1 MADQQEVVAFLASPS
16 SYGRVD
22 SVRHIETHTAH
33 VFLAGEFAY
42 KLKRAV
48 TYDFLDFSTL
58 DKRRAACEAE
68 IVINRRTAPDIYLRA
83 QPVTRQAGGGLALD
97 GPGDPVEWVVVLR
110 RFDEDGLYD
119 RLASRHALSLQ
130 MVRELADEV
139 RQLHTS
145 ADVRPEHG
153 GVDGI
158 RWVVDRNAM
167 VFDEHADILP
177 PALAA
182 SLTNVSREAID
193 RHAALLESRRASG
206 HVRQCH
212 GDLHLRNIVSI
223 SGRPVIFDAI
233 EFNDRIACTDVL
245 YDLAFLVMD
254 LLQFSLPAHASEVFN
269 RYLERSDELD
279 GLALMPL
286 FLASRAAVR
295 AKVTAIEARLAHGAD
310 ADRDRTQARAYLE
323 QAEAFLRPSA
333 PRLIAVGGLSGSG
346 KTTLAA
352 RLAPGLGLAPGSVV
366 VRSDVIRKQLFAVR
380 PEARLGPDA
389 YTPIVNRKVYDAV
402 VARCR
407 TVLAAGYSA
416 IADGTFASADDRA
429 AIEQVAKDTGVSFSG
444 VWLQAPPEVLR
455 SRVSA
460 RTNDASDA
468 TADVVDRQ
476 LAKVPTVIGWSPLD
490 ASAPQDDIVHAARDV
505 VESGSRGDGRD

>member
-1 MADQQEVVAFLASPS
+1 MTSDQQEVVAFLANPS
-16 SYGRVD
+16 SYRGVE

-33 VFLAGEFAY
+33 VFLAGAFAY

-68 IVINRRTAPDIYLRA
+68 VVINRRTAPDIYLRA
-83 QPVTRQAGGGLALD
+83 QPVLRQPNGGLALD
-97 GPGDPVEWVVVLR
+97 GPGNPVEWVVVLR

-119 RLASRHALSLQ
+119 RLASRHAVSLE
-130 MVRELADEV
+130 MARELADEV
-139 RQLHTS
+139 RRLHTS
-145 ADVRPEHG
+145 ADARPDHG
-153 GVDGI
+153 GVAGI
-158 RWVVDRNAM
+158 QWVVDRNAM

-177 PALAA
+177 AGLAA
-182 SLTNVSREAID
+182 RVTNASREAID
-193 RHAALLESRRASG
+193 RHSALLESRRQSG

-212 GDLHLRNIVSI
+212 GDLHLRNIVAI
-223 SGRPVIFDAI
+223 AGRPVIFDAI

-254 LLQFSLPAHASEVFN
+254 LLQFSLPGHASEVLN
-269 RYLERSDELD
+269 RYLERSEELD

-295 AKVTAIEARLAHGAD
+295 AKVIAIEARLAHGAD
-310 ADRDRTQARAYLE
+310 AERDRAQARAYLE
-323 QAEAFLRPSA
+323 RAEAFLRPSP
-333 PRLIAVGGLSGSG
+333 PRLIAIGGLSGSG

-352 RLAPGLGLAPGSVV
+352 RLAPGLGLAPGAVI
-366 VRSDVIRKQLFAVR
+366 VRSDVLRKQLFHVL
-380 PEARLGPDA
+380 PEQHLGPDG
-389 YTPIVNRKVYDAV
+389 YSPIVNRNVYDGM

-407 TVLAAGYSA
+407 TILAAGYSA

-429 AIEQVAKDTGVSFSG
+429 AIEQVASDAGVPFSG
-444 VWLQAPPEVLR
+444 IWLQAPPELLR

-476 LAKVPTVIGWSPLD
+476 LASAPTVIGWSTID
-490 ASAPQDDIVHAARDV
+490 TSAPQDDIVRAAREV
-505 VESGSRGDGRD
+505 VESQA

>member
-1 MADQQEVVAFLASPS
+1 MADQQEVVAFLANPS
-16 SYGRVD
+16 SYAGVD

-33 VFLAGEFAY
+33 VFLAGAFAY

-83 QPVTRQAGGGLALD
+83 QPVTRQADSGLAL
-97 GPGDPVEWVVVLR
+97 GGSGDPVEWVVVLR
-110 RFDEDGLYD
+110 RFDEDGLFD
-119 RLASRHALSLQ
+119 RLATRHALSLQ
-130 MVRELADEV
+130 MARELADEV
-139 RQLHTS
+139 LLLHAS
-145 ADVRPEHG
+145 ADTRREHG
-153 GVDGI
+153 GVAGI
-158 RWVVDRNAM
+158 LWVVDRNAA
-167 VFDEHADILP
+167 VFEEHADILP
-177 PALAA
+177 EGLAA
-182 SLTNVSREAID
+182 SVTTASRQAID
-193 RHAALLESRRASG
+193 RHSALLEARRQSG

-212 GDLHLRNIVSI
+212 GDLHLRNIVAI

-254 LLQFSLPAHASEVFN
+254 LLQFSLPVHASEVFN

-310 ADRDRTQARAYLE
+310 AERDQAQARAYLE
-323 QAEAFLRPSA
+323 QADAFLRPS
-333 PRLIAVGGLSGSG
+333 PPGLIAVGGLSGSG

-352 RLAPGLGLAPGSVV
+352 RLAPGLGLAPGTVI
-366 VRSDVIRKQLFAVR
+366 VRSDVIRKRLFGVL
-380 PEARLGPDA
+380 PEARLGPEG
-389 YTPIVNRKVYDAV
+389 YTPIVNREVYDAV
-402 VARCR
+402 GARCR

-416 IADGTFASADDRA
+416 IADGTFAGADDRA
-429 AIEQVAKDTGVSFSG
+429 AIEQVAKEAGVPFSG
-444 VWLQAPPEVLR
+444 IWLEAPPDTLR
-455 SRVSA
+455 ARVSS
-460 RTNDASDA
+460 RINDASDA
-468 TADVVDRQ
+468 TASIVDRQ
-476 LAKVPTVIGWSPLD
+476 LAAATAPTGWDSID
-490 ASAPQDDIVHAARDV
+490 AS
-505 VESGSRGDGRD
+505 GSEEETGSLFWGQFRKKRPGLLT

>member
-1 MADQQEVVAFLASPS
+1 MADQQEVVAFLARPS
-16 SYGRVD
+16 SYRGVD

-58 DKRRAACEAE
+58 DKRRTACEAE

-83 QPVTRQAGGGLALD
+83 QPVTRRADGGLALD
-97 GPGDPVEWVVVLR
+97 GAGDPVEWVVVLR
-110 RFDEDGLYD
+110 RFDEDGLFD
-119 RLASRHALSLQ
+119 RLASRHALSLE
-130 MVRELADEV
+130 MARELADEV
-139 RQLHTS
+139 RQLHTT
-145 ADVRPEHG
+145 ADTRPDHG
-153 GVDGI
+153 GVAGI

-177 PALAA
+177 AGLAA
-182 SLTNVSREAID
+182 RVTDASREAID
-193 RHAALLESRRASG
+193 RHSALLESRRQSG

-212 GDLHLRNIVSI
+212 GDLHLRNIVAI
-223 SGRPVIFDAI
+223 EGRPVIFDAI

-254 LLQFSLPAHASEVFN
+254 LLQFSLPGHASEVLN

-279 GLALMPL
+279 GLPLMPL

-295 AKVTAIEARLAHGAD
+295 AKVTALEARLARGAD
-310 ADRDRTQARAYLE
+310 AERDKAQARAYLK
-323 QAEAFLRPSA
+323 QAEAFLRPSP

-352 RLAPGLGLAPGSVV
+352 RLAPGLGLAPGAVI
-366 VRSDVIRKQLFAVR
+366 VRSDVVRKQLFNVL
-380 PEARLGPDA
+380 PEVRLGPEG
-389 YTPIVNRKVYDAV
+389 YTSIVNRKVYDAV
-402 VARCR
+402 VTRCR
-407 TVLAAGYSA
+407 TVLATGYSA

-429 AIEQVAKDTGVSFSG
+429 AIEQVAKGAGVPFSG
-444 VWLQAPPEVLR
+444 VWLQAPPELLR

-468 TADVVDRQ
+468 TASVVDRQ
-476 LAKVPTVIGWSPLD
+476 LASATALTGWHTID
-490 ASAPQDDIVHAARDV
+490 ASGSQEETETRARGYGV
-505 VESGSRGDGRD
+505 R